1 MRGVTP
7 YIVHG
12 QLMPPTAVSGAYDGL
27 LPEAGDFVFAEWI
40 RAPTY
45 MILRHFDE
53 LTRAKALRTVEALWN
68 ALGDIVAC
76 FSPAECANFLRHAG
90 YF

>member
-1 MRGVTP
+1 
-7 YIVHG
+7 
-12 QLMPPTAVSGAYDGL
+12 
-27 LPEAGDFVFAEWI
+27 
-40 RAPTY
+40 
-45 MILRHFDE
+45 MILHHFDE